1 MDIEIGKLNPAVAVG
16 DVMPGARYR
25 ADIDGLRAI
34 AVASVVLFHT
44 GLATVGGGFV
54 GVDIFFVISGF
65 LIGGIVD
72 REISAGRF
80 SFAAFY
86 ARRARRILPA
96 LIAVAAA
103 TVALG
108 LALLGP
114 AEMRR
119 LAASVAAALTGVSNL
134 WFWAT
139 AGYFSPDARGEPFLM
154 TWSLGIEEQFYL
166 FLPPLLLL
174 LDRISPRA
182 TRPAIAGITLVSLL
196 LSILLTS
203 HFPSEA
209 FYLLPARAWELGI
222 GVLLALFAA
231 SRVRPIAQRLQEGL
245 GWAGLAAVIAS
256 IALFDQRLAYPGI
269 AALLPTLGAAALIL
283 SERSTINR
291 RLLSSRPFVGIGLIS
306 YSWYLWHWPLLAFVR
321 ICAAEAPTVGVM
333 TSVALLSLVPA
344 WLSWRFVERP
354 FRHGT
359 RHLSDR
365 AQLRRYGAAIG
376 VGMVALALVHATHGV
391 SGRMDPD
398 ARRIESILAESRGGP
413 CLAPYGADRP
423 NLSGACVTLDRRPRL
438 ALLGDSHAA
447 ALGGALRTAA
457 ERHGLGFEQLTKSS
471 CPPLLGASRAMPN
484 HPGHVGE
491 CTRYNQAAI
500 DAVARDPQVR
510 TVVIAGF
517 WQVPFGASAIAAGD
531 AYVEGDGSAAGRSS
545 EDELRLALGRT
556 IRRLSAAGKK
566 VIVLGD
572 VPYLRFN
579 PARHAM
585 ASFLPARRAA
595 EALLSP
601 DFAPADGQVDLRFV
615 EPIDD
620 TGALI
625 VPQAVEDV
633 RGAIFASVSHIL
645 CTPSRCRF
653 SEGRIPYYIDPE
665 HLSRPG
671 AGYVV
676 GALDDILW
684 RVTPPYGGKSRQP

>member
-1 MDIEIGKLNPAVAVG
+1 MDIEVGKLNSVFAAGEVASI
-16 DVMPGARYR
+16 ARYR

-34 AVASVVLFHT
+34 AVTSVVLFHT
-44 GLATVGGGFV
+44 GLAAVGGGFV

-65 LIGGIVD
+65 LIGDIVD
-72 REISAGRF
+72 REIRSGRF

-96 LIAVAAA
+96 LVVVSAV
-103 TVALG
+103 TVGFG
-108 LALLGP
+108 LILLGP
-114 AEMRR
+114 AEMQR

-139 AGYFSPDARGEPFLM
+139 TGYFSPDARGEPFLM

-174 LDRISPRA
+174 LNRIGARA
-182 TRPAIAGITLVSLL
+182 TLPAIAAITLVSLL
-196 LSILLTS
+196 LSIFLTS

-222 GVLLALFAA
+222 GVLLALLAA
-231 SRVRPIAQRLQEGL
+231 SRVPPISLRLREGL
-245 GWAGLAAVIAS
+245 GWLGLAAVAGS
-256 IALFDQRLAYPGI
+256 IALFDHHLAFPGI

-283 SERSTINR
+283 SEGSIVNR
-291 RLLSSRPFVGIGLIS
+291 RFLSSRAFVGIGLIS
-306 YSWYLWHWPLLAFVR
+306 YSWYLWHWPLLALVR
-321 ICAAEAPTVGVM
+321 ICAVEAPSVALM

-354 FRHGT
+354 FRHGG
-359 RHLSDR
+359 RHRSDG
-365 AQLRRYGAAIG
+365 AQLFRYGAAIG
-376 VGMVALALVHATHGV
+376 AGVLALIAVYATHGL
-391 SGRMDPD
+391 SARMGPD
-398 ARRIESILAESRGGP
+398 AARIEAILAESRGGP
-413 CLAPYGADRP
+413 CLAPYGADQP
-423 NLSGACVTLDRRPRL
+423 NLSAACTTADARPRL

-447 ALGGALRTAA
+447 ALGNVLRAA
-457 ERHGLGFEQLTKSS
+457 ADRHGLGFEQLTKSS
-471 CPPLLGASRAMPN
+471 CPPLFGASRKMPN
-484 HPGHVGE
+484 HPGHIAE

-500 DAVARDPQVR
+500 EAVARDPQVR

-545 EDELRLALGRT
+545 EDELRLALART
-556 IRRLSAAGKK
+556 IRRLSAAGKR

-585 ASFLPARRAA
+585 TSFLPARRTA

-601 DFAPADGQVDLRFV
+601 DFAPADGQVESRFV

-620 TGALI
+620 TGARI
-625 VPQAVEDV
+625 VPLAVRDV
-633 RGAIFASVSHIL
+633 PGALYASVSRIL

-653 SEGRIPYYIDPE
+653 AEGPVPYYIDPE

-671 AGYVV
+671 ADYVIS
-676 GALDDILW
+676 ALDDNLW
-684 RVTPPYGGKSRQP
+684 R

>member
-1 MDIEIGKLNPAVAVG
+1 MDIEVGTLNPDIAAG
-16 DVMPGARYR
+16 DLMLRARYR

-44 GLATVGGGFV
+44 GLASIGGGFV

-72 REISAGRF
+72 REIGSGRF

-96 LIAVAAA
+96 LIVVAAA
-103 TVALG
+103 TIVLG
-108 LALLGP
+108 FALLGI
-114 AEMRR
+114 AEMQR

-139 AGYFSPDARGEPFLM
+139 TGYFSPDARGEPFLM

-174 LDRISPRA
+174 LHRVGARA
-182 TRPAIAGITLVSLL
+182 TLSAIAAITAISLL
-196 LSILLTS
+196 LSIALT
-203 HFPSEA
+203 HQFPSEA

-222 GVLLALFAA
+222 GVLLALPAIA
-231 SRVRPIAQRLQEGL
+231 RARPISQRVQEWL
-245 GWAGLAAVIAS
+245 GWAGLAAVAAS

-283 SERSTINR
+283 SERSLVNR
-291 RLLSSRPFVGIGLIS
+291 RLLSSRPLVSIGLIS

-321 ICAAEAPTVGVM
+321 ICAVEAPSVAVM
-333 TSVALLSLVPA
+333 TGVALFSLVPA
-344 WLSWRFVERP
+344 WLSLRYVERP
-354 FRHGT
+354 FRHGGQ
-359 RHLSDR
+359 RFSDR
-365 AQLRRYGAAIG
+365 AQLFRYGVV
-376 VGMVALALVHATHGV
+376 VGAGALALAGVYATHGL
-391 SGRMDPD
+391 SARISPHAGRVE
-398 ARRIESILAESRGGP
+398 AILAESRGGP

-423 NLSGACVTLDRRPRL
+423 NQSEACVTPGARPRL

-447 ALGGALRTAA
+447 ALGGALRAA
-457 ERHGLGFEQLTKSS
+457 AARHGLGFEQLTKSS
-471 CPPLLGASRAMPN
+471 CPPLLRASRAMPN
-484 HPGHVGE
+484 HPGHIGE

-500 DAVARDPQVR
+500 EAVARDPKVR
-510 TVVIAGF
+510 TVVLSGF

-531 AYVEGDGSAAGRSS
+531 AYVEGDGSAKGRSS
-545 EDELRLALGRT
+545 EDELRLALART

-572 VPYLRFN
+572 APYLRFN

-585 ASFLPARRAA
+585 TNFLPARRAA

-601 DFAPADGQVDLRFV
+601 DFAPADGQVEMRFI

-620 TGALI
+620 IGARI
-625 VPQAVEDV
+625 VPEAVNQV
-633 RGAIFASVSHIL
+633 PGSRYVSVSHIL

-653 SEGRIPYYIDPE
+653 AEGAVPYYIDPE

-671 AGYVV
+671 ADTVIS
-676 GALDDILW
+676 ALDDSLW
-684 RVTPPYGGKSRQP
+684 R